1 MKKYPFRFTLFLTLM
16 LVASSAVAGARKVL
30 LIGIDGVQAEALRH
44 SKIPTL
50 QWLQRN
56 GFGTFSSW
64 HQDITI
70 SGPSWSSILC
80 GVYHP
85 KHGVK
90 DNHFDGKNY
99 GQFPMLPKIGKF
111 YDSHLTFGMY
121 MEWAKLFKH
130 SKDQLWDQ
138 MIRGR
143 MMGTDHTAENASNW
157 IRSTNLDFYFVYF
170 GKADYV
176 GHATGFSRFNPLYRW
191 ALQDIDK
198 GVAQLLHAMWTRDQ
212 YTEEDWLV
220 LLTTD
225 HGGAFHDHGGLSD
238 KEREVFWIAYSDQI
252 RKNDVCGIDGGNIN
266 DLCNPYKPWCKWHVP
281 VQPDIAVTALH
292 HLLYDTICDV
302 HDFDRWKFDGV
313 SWLDAIGLCRNKV
326 VSPQIALCEMQ
337 AFEGCL

>member
-16 LVASSAVAGARKVL
+16 LVAISAFSGSRKVL

-44 SKIPTL
+44 SKVPTL

-90 DNHFDGKNY
+90 DNGFEGKRY
-99 GQFPMLPKIGKF
+99 DQFPMLPVIGK
-111 YDSHLTFGMY
+111 YYNSDLKFGMY
-121 MEWAKLFKH
+121 MEWGKLYRH
-130 SKDQLWDQ
+130 SANQQWDQ
-138 MIRGR
+138 RIRGVT
-143 MMGTDHTAENASNW
+143 MGTNHTTEQASEW
-157 IRSTNLDFYFVYF
+157 IRSKDLDFYFVYF

-176 GHATGFSRFNPLYRW
+176 GHALGFSRYNPFYRW
-191 ALQDIDK
+191 ALEDIDK
-198 GVAQLLHAMWTRDQ
+198 GVFQLMQAMRSREQ
-212 YTEEDWLV
+212 YLQEDWLV

-238 KEREVFWIAYSDQI
+238 KEREVFWIAYSDRIQANEVCGLDNGNL
-252 RKNDVCGIDGGNIN
+252 NDV
-266 DLCNPYKPWCKWHVP
+266 CNPYKPWGKLQAP

-292 HLLYDTICDV
+292 HLLYDQICDLKE
-302 HDFDRWKFDGV
+302 FDNWQFDGV
-313 SWLDAIGLCRNKV
+313 SWLEALGMNNQKRFM
-326 VSPQIALCEMQ
+326 SQIAYCE
-337 AFEGCL
+337 FPEGDDCL